1 MHDDRTRLE
10 QGVKQGS
17 STWLLLLLL
26 VEPGVLPLASVL
38 RLG

>member
-17 STWLLLLLL
+17 STWLLLVLL
-26 VEPGVLPLASVL
+26 EPGVLPLASVL